1 MNSPK
6 EGLETVYLLLLFF
19 GILGNMSLLCL
30 HSLKF
35 ITGHRKRHISLIITN
50 MAFAHVLM
58 ILFRGIPRMISI
70 WGWRSLLDELMGKFI
85 TYLTRMTRGV
95 SLCNTCLLSVFQA
108 LTISPNSLKIKT
120 RAQNYI
126 LLCCA
131 LSWIFNLLLDIT
143 VPLNIN
149 NSRNSSKE
157 RWRIGHVS
165 FNLNSINIIKILTW
179 KSVVDALFVALM
191 ICSSGYMVSV
201 LYRHNQQVQ
210 HIHNISL
217 SPRTSPETRAT
228 KIILMLVITFVC
240 FNSASS
246 PFVIYVTSDRVSRP
260 WALHFT
266 VTLSLFYP
274 IVSPFMLLSIDTRC
288 PGLLGHC

>member
-6 EGLETVYLLLLFF
+6 EDLETLYLSLIFF
-19 GILGNMSLLCL
+19 GILGNMFLLCL
-30 HSLKF
+30 HIFKF

-58 ILFRGIPRMISI
+58 IFFRGIPQIISK
-70 WGWRSLLDELMGKFI
+70 WGWRFLLNEMMSKFI

-126 LLCCA
+126 LLCCI
-131 LSWIFNLLLDIT
+131 LSWVFNLLLDIT
-143 VPLNIN
+143 LPLSIN
-149 NSRNSSKE
+149 NSRNSIKE

-165 FNLNSINIIKILTW
+165 FDLNVISIIKILIW
-179 KSVVDALFVALM
+179 KSVVDALLVVLM
-191 ICSSGYMVSV
+191 LCSSGYMVFV
-201 LYRHNQQVQ
+201 LYRHNQKVR
-210 HIHNISL
+210 HIHIISL
-217 SPRTSPETRAT
+217 YPRASPEIRAS

-246 PFVIYVTSDRVSRP
+246 PFVIYVTSDRLTRP
-260 WALHFT
+260 WVLHFT

-288 PGLLGHC
+288 PGLLRHF